1 MEFNGVATRKYTF
14 EYNFARDGG
23 VIGAIPMGVFIPD
36 EALIWFG
43 VAFVTTGLTSGGAAT
58 IAVGTD
64 LQAPA
69 LIAAT
74 AVAVWAINAR
84 IPGVDL
90 PAAPVLIDNPAPA
103 NRREELQVT
112 IAGAALTAGVFRFT
126 CYGFQQPSVG

>member
-1 MEFNGVATRKYTF
+1 MEFNGVAVRKYTF
-14 EYNFARDGG
+14 EYNFDRDGG
-23 VIGAIPMGVFIPD
+23 AIGAIPMGVFIPD
-36 EALIWFG
+36 ECLIWFG
-43 VAFVTTGLTSGGAAT
+43 TAFVITGLAGVGAT

-74 AVAVWAINAR
+74 AVAAWAINAR

-112 IAGAALTAGVFRFT
+112 IAGGALTVGVFRYT
-126 CYGFQQPSVG
+126 CFGFQQPSVG